1 MCIHVYTYVYHVY
14 IHAYIYVHVC
24 FLGWCM
30 IAIFYLKICLMGEV
44 EASFFAALE
53 ANTELAG
60 R

>member
-1 MCIHVYTYVYHVY
+1 
-14 IHAYIYVHVC
+14 
-24 FLGWCM
+24 M